1 MNIAKRF
8 FLPGLLAMGCGLSA
22 LALAQGRGPAWPPSD
37 MLSAESRAALDRP
50 TEGPGSAAGG
60 NTAAPA
66 AEPAAKPS
74 MAEQRVRLN
83 QSLQPNVD
91 RMVAMYPV
99 DIQETTLGG
108 ISVAV
113 ITPKGGVPARN
124 RNRVMINAPGG
135 GFVTGVRANGL
146 MVSIPVASLGQM
158 KVITITYRQGPEYHF
173 PAATE
178 DFTAVYKEVLKTNK
192 PANIGVFG
200 CSAGGALVGQAVA
213 HFIKTGI
220 PRPAVLGLYCSGL
233 TDKGGDGLMISA
245 LAGGQGAASAVRVTG
260 GMSSDA
266 PDGYYLAMDRSNPDI
281 TPASDPALLARF
293 PPTFLLT
300 ATRDFAMSNA
310 QLTHRRLLQAGVE
323 SQIVVMDGLGHGF
336 MTNARLTETREGQAA
351 AVKFYDRYLG
361 H

>member
-1 MNIAKRF
+1 MLKFSRIAMAAVAVSS
-8 FLPGLLAMGCGLSA
+8 LLAGAAWS
-22 LALAQGRGPAWPPSD
+22 QSRGTPWPASD
-37 MLSAESRAALDRP
+37 MLSAESRAALARP
-50 TEGPGSAAGG
+50 TEGPGSAAA
-60 NTAAPA
+60 AAPA
-66 AEPAAKPS
+66 DNSKLS
-74 MAEQRVRLN
+74 MAEQRRLQN
-83 QSLQPNVD
+83 IGLQPNVD
-91 RMVAMYPV
+91 RMVATYPV
-99 DIQETTLGG
+99 DIQETMMGG
-108 ISVAV
+108 IAVAV
-113 ITPKGGVPARN
+113 ITPRGGVPAKN

-178 DFTAVYKEVLKTNK
+178 DFTAVYKEVLKTTRA
-192 PANIGVFG
+192 ANIGVFG

-213 HFIKTGI
+213 HFIKSGI

-233 TDKGGDGLMISA
+233 ATAGGDS
-245 LAGGQGAASAVRVTG
+245 LAIGAVSNGQPMSEAIRIIG
-260 GMSSDA
+260 GMSGA
-266 PDGYYLAMDRSNPDI
+266 TGPDGYYADMDRGNPDI
-281 TPASDPALLARF
+281 TPASDPSLLAKF

-310 QLTHRRLLQAGVE
+310 LLTHRRLLQAGVD

-336 MTNARLTETREGQAA
+336 MTNARLTETREGQLA